1 MPQDTTE
8 FAMSNDETDYPMKI
22 TLSDGQ
28 EILCEEWMYDLT
40 LADFVIAGLIP
51 IDKAVSLIE
60 QWKLEDRIAAAVN
73 YHPQVLEILMNPN
86 ISARNV
92 CENCNTSKSPA
103 WRRDNQGKLLCNA
116 CGLYLKQHG
125 MNRPVEYIQG
135 GTIKY
140 KRSKKN
146 S

>member
-1 MPQDTTE
+1 MP
-8 FAMSNDETDYPMKI
+8 NDGKDFPMKI

-28 EILCEEWMYDLT
+28 EILFEEWMYNLT
-40 LADFVIAGLIP
+40 VEDFVMAGLIP
-51 IDKAVSLIE
+51 IDKAISLIE

-73 YHPQVLEILMNPN
+73 YHPQVLEILTNPN

-92 CENCNTSKSPA
+92 CVNCNTSNSPA

-135 GTIKY
+135 GTIRY
-140 KRSKKN
+140 KRPEKK
-146 S
+146 SQL